1 MTSFSK
7 AGIVVVIVVLFA
19 AVALIQ
25 QHLGLQS
32 LDYGPETDP
41 APALP
46 GVPAPLPRLVNLKT
60 EACIHCKR
68 MIPVLAELERQ
79 FADKFTVYTFDVGR
93 NQRAGTAF
101 GVIRTLPT
109 LVFMDQAG
117 QELFRFEGYLSK
129 AEILDRWRRLGLQ
142 V

>member
-7 AGIVVVIVVLFA
+7 AGIVTVIVVLFA

-25 QHLGLQS
+25 QHVS
-32 LDYGPETDP
+32 TRSMEYGPEADP
-41 APALP
+41 GPTLP
-46 GVPAPLPRLVNLKT
+46 GVPAKLPRLVNLKT

-68 MIPVLAELERQ
+68 LIPVLAELEQQ
-79 FADKFTVYTFDVGR
+79 FSDKFTVHTFDVAH

-101 GVIRTLPT
+101 GPIRTVPT
-109 LVFMDQAG
+109 LIFMNQAG
-117 QELFRFEGYLSK
+117 RELFRFEGYLSK

>member
-1 MTSFSK
+1 MTSYSK
-7 AGIVVVIVVLFA
+7 TGIVVVIVVLFA
-19 AVALIQ
+19 AVGLIQ
-25 QHLGLQS
+25 QHIS
-32 LDYGPETDP
+32 MHSMEYGPESDP
-41 APALP
+41 GPALP
-46 GVPAPLPRLVNLKT
+46 DVPSELPRLVNLKT

-68 MIPVLAELERQ
+68 MIPVLEELQRQ
-79 FADKFTVYTFDVGR
+79 FTDKFTIYTFDVQR

-117 QELFRFEGYLSK
+117 RELFRFEGYMSK